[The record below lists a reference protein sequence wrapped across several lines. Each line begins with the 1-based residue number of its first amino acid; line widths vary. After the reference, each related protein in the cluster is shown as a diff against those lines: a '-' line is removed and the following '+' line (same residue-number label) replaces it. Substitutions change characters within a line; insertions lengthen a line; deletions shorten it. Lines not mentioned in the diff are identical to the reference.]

1 MPRLSPQLP
10 EQVRRIE
17 SMGFSS
23 VSISDHFTDG
33 WEMDPLVAMAVAT
46 DATTTLRV
54 LSLVLAVDYRHPV
67 QVHKALATLDV
78 VSGGRVE
85 IGLGAGWKRSEY
97 DAAGIE
103 FLPFDQRLEKL
114 EEAVRVLRGLFGDE
128 PVEHDGPHFHVH
140 LDGLPKPVQRPAPP
154 ILLGGYGDRTLALAA
169 RIADI
174 VGVFPRA
181 DARSFDDKLA
191 LVRATASAAGRDP
204 EIQMTALG
212 IHLTDVAPTGWR
224 SSLLT
229 PELAQQLDGTPA
241 MLVGTL
247 DECEQR
253 VLEARE
259 RWGITYLNLG
269 GPPEA
274 VAPLVER
281 LAGR

>member
-1 MPRLSPQLP
+1 MPRLSPGLAR
-10 EQVRRIE
+10 EVRRIE
-17 SMGFSS
+17 QWGFSS

-46 DATTTLRV
+46 EATTTLRV

-97 DAAGIE
+97 EAAGIA
-103 FLPFDQRLEKL
+103 FLPFDERLEKL
-114 EEAVRVLRGLFGDE
+114 EEAVDVLRGLFGDG
-128 PVEHDGPHFHVH
+128 PVEHDGRHFHVR
-140 LDGLPKPVQRPAPP
+140 LDGLPKPVQRPSPP

-169 RIADI
+169 RVADI

-191 LVRATASAAGRDP
+191 LVRSTAVAAGRDP
-204 EIQMTALG
+204 ELQLTALG

-229 PELAQQLDGTPA
+229 PELERQLDGTPS
-241 MLVGTL
+241 MLVGTV
-247 DECEQR
+247 DECER
-253 VLEARE
+253 RLLDARE
-259 RWGITYLNLG
+259 RWGVTYLNLG